1 MAVLRGVAV
10 PYYRHPPTWHSP
22 RAYRRLQ
29 ATCGEFKEDSPT
41 QPGAGAAAGALILHK
56 VIGGV
61 GTDLHSLLQSA
72 PAPERRLP
80 PPSFVDPGTSARF
93 RENFN

>member
-1 MAVLRGVAV
+1 MLAEAALQR
-10 PYYRHPPTWHSP
+10 YCHPPTWHSP

-29 ATCGEFKEDSPT
+29 ATCGEFEEDSPT
-41 QPGAGAAAGALILHK
+41 QPRVSAAAGAVRLHN

-61 GTDLHSLLQSA
+61 GTDLHSLLQTA

-80 PPSFVDPGTSARF
+80 PPSCVDPGISARF
-93 RENFN
+93 REIFN

>member
-1 MAVLRGVAV
+1 VLAEAALQW
-10 PYYRHPPTWHSP
+10 YRHTPTWHSP
-22 RAYRRLQ
+22 RAYRRPQ
-29 ATCGEFKEDSPT
+29 ATCGEFEEDSPT
-41 QPGAGAAAGALILHK
+41 QPGVGAAAGAVRLHT

-80 PPSFVDPGTSARF
+80 PASCVDPGISARF
-93 RENFN
+93 REEIN

>member
-1 MAVLRGVAV
+1 MLAEADLQR
-10 PYYRHPPTWHSP
+10 YRHPPTWHSP

-41 QPGAGAAAGALILHK
+41 QPEVGAAAGAVQLHK

-72 PAPERRLP
+72 PAPGRRLP
-80 PPSFVDPGTSARF
+80 LLASIPAF
-93 RENFN
+93 RLVFGKKLIN